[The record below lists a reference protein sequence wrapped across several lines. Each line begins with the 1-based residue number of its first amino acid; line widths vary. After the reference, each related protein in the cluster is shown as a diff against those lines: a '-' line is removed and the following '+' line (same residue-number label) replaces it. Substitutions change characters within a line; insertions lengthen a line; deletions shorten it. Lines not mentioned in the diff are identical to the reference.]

1 MNGEEKSYYKS
12 GDIYK
17 ERTNLN
23 SPLNYGANGIFQAW
37 FTDSLV
43 IKLAHNDRYKL
54 KTEGE
59 RNVLSYTA
67 GVDGFPN
74 KVTIIEFGF
83 NGIYPD
89 YYKSVIPGKEV
100 SQISIQ
106 RLTKLETNKM
116 TQDDFHQIIMETMA
130 KVLKPAPVIK
140 EPIYLESNPPFVNK
154 AGDVFQGNWQKINL
168 LVMLPPKAPHLDLLM
183 EELKYFKATYPNE
196 LLILPVSSTAGTW
209 PQMTK
214 YPDLTEVFTC
224 EAGYLTRNQLSS
236 DEVLIL
242 LVNDQR
248 QILAEFKGFYPA
260 QVSRLREGVE
270 KWVE

>member
-1 MNGEEKSYYKS
+1 VCFQKGNSQFNETSFHP
-12 GDIYK
+12 
-17 ERTNLN
+17 
-23 SPLNYGANGIFQAW
+23 SPLDHG
-37 FTDSLV
+37 
-43 IKLAHNDRYKL
+43 
-54 KTEGE
+54 
-59 RNVLSYTA
+59 VLSLWFNPDIIKQYAEIRNPKLMNDGELSMLVYNHTEMDLKIEHEFLFEGLTPTLWKQRTLKGEMA
-67 GVDGFPN
+67 SSEIHLVENLITNNINADGFDQLFMA
-74 KVTIIEFGF
+74 IMA
-83 NGIYPD
+83 
-89 YYKSVIPGKEV
+89 EV
-100 SQISIQ
+100 LRKCQ
-106 RLTKLETNKM
+106 
-116 TQDDFHQIIMETMA
+116 A
-130 KVLKPAPVIK
+130 KVPTKF
-140 EPIYLESNPPFVNK
+140 LESNPPFVNK
-154 AGDVFQGNWQKINL
+154 AGDVFQGNWQKLNL